1 MSDDIKVLGISGSL
15 RSGSYNSAALQ
26 EAIGL
31 VPPGMSIE
39 LADISGIPLYNED
52 VYALGFPPAV
62 ERFREQ
68 IRAADALLFAT
79 PEYNYSMA
87 GVLKNAIDWASR
99 PPEQPFSGKPAAIL
113 GASAGRFG
121 TAWAQYHL
129 RQTLVFLD
137 VHPLNKP
144 EVMISS
150 AQNAFDAQGRLLDD
164 KARELIQQQ
173 LQALQ
178 LWVRR
183 LRG

>member
-1 MSDDIKVLGISGSL
+1 
-15 RSGSYNSAALQ
+15 
-26 EAIGL
+26 
-31 VPPGMSIE
+31 
-39 LADISGIPLYNED
+39 
-52 VYALGFPPAV
+52 
-62 ERFREQ
+62 
-68 IRAADALLFAT
+68 
-79 PEYNYSMA
+79 
-87 GVLKNAIDWASR
+87 
-99 PPEQPFSGKPAAIL
+99 
-113 GASAGRFG
+113 
-121 TAWAQYHL
+121 YHL

>member
-15 RSGSYNSAALQ
+15 RSAPQQRGAAGGDRSGSAGHEHRAGGHLRHPAVQ
-26 EAIGL
+26 RGRH
-31 VPPGMSIE
+31 
-39 LADISGIPLYNED
+39 
-52 VYALGFPPAV
+52 ALGFPPAV

-121 TAWAQYHL
+121 TARAQYHL

>member
-1 MSDDIKVLGISGSL
+1 
-15 RSGSYNSAALQ
+15 
-26 EAIGL
+26 
-31 VPPGMSIE
+31 
-39 LADISGIPLYNED
+39 
-52 VYALGFPPAV
+52 
-62 ERFREQ
+62 
-68 IRAADALLFAT
+68 
-79 PEYNYSMA
+79 
-87 GVLKNAIDWASR
+87 
-99 PPEQPFSGKPAAIL
+99 
-113 GASAGRFG
+113 
-121 TAWAQYHL
+121 
-129 RQTLVFLD
+129 LVFLD